1 MSTRLAL
8 TRIVFGLLLVGLLY
22 GGPYAYGRVT
32 AGDKLADCLVGHN
45 SPADIVVKLSYV
57 PGPTQLEDLQR
68 YGRYGG
74 SGGDLHNVV
83 LLDVPPQNA
92 TLLSQLYWVDR
103 VEPEGGC

>member
-1 MSTRLAL
+1 MAWIRVA
-8 TRIVFGLLLVGLLY
+8 FGVLLLVLLY
-22 GGPYAYGRVT
+22 GGPYVYGRAT
-32 AGDKLADCLVGHN
+32 ADGKLAGCLVGSTN
-45 SPADIVVKLSYV
+45 PQNVVATLSYV

-74 SGGDLHNVV
+74 SAGDLGNVV
-83 LLDVPPQNA
+83 LLGVPAQNV

>member
-1 MSTRLAL
+1 MSKRMALA
-8 TRIVFGLLLVGLLY
+8 RIVFGAVLIGLLY
-22 GGPYAYGRVT
+22 GGPYAYGLAT
-32 AGDKLADCLVGHN
+32 ADEKLAECLAGNTEPQNV
-45 SPADIVVKLSYV
+45 VVKLSFV

-83 LLDVPPQNA
+83 LLDVPAENV
-92 TLLSQLYWVDR
+92 TLLSRLFWVDR

>member
-1 MSTRLAL
+1 MSKRMAWI
-8 TRIVFGLLLVGLLY
+8 RVGSGVLLLVLLY
-22 GGPYAYGRVT
+22 GGPYVYGRAT
-32 AGDKLADCLVGHN
+32 ADRKLADCLVGST
-45 SPADIVVKLSYV
+45 SPQSVVATLSHV

-74 SGGDLHNVV
+74 SAGDLSNVV
-83 LLDVPPQNA
+83 LLGVPAQNV